1 MNPRNKI
8 QNITTD
14 QLFMK
19 LVWQKRHGSL
29 GGVRGRKE
37 SKLRRNVLLLGQLG
51 YPSGKI

>member
-8 QNITTD
+8 QNIKTD

-19 LVWQKRHGSL
+19 LVWQKWHGSL
-29 GGVRGRKE
+29 GGVGGRRE
-37 SKLRRNVLLLGQLG
+37 SKLLRNVLLLGQLG